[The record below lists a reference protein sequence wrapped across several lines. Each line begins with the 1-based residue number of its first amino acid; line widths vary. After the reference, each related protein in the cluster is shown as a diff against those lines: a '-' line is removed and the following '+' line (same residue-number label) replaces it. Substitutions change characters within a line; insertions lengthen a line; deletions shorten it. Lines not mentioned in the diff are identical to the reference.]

1 MINLQRIPFPCESD
15 YPVPSS
21 GTQAQDVP
29 SFCQSRIRGYQIYPV
44 GTETKLLPNE
54 SSFHMTAEQERELSM
69 YRLRQM
75 SNHEQLPVMNFN
87 GISPVFQFDCYHSET
102 PEYQMYPMVT
112 EDGSPANQSRFYN
125 KIALC
130 KTAEQ
135 ERGSSV
141 YRLRQMSNQYQSL
154 VMSLNRTLSANQFV
168 SQKAFYEIAYPVA
181 DVAVPSG
188 QVNSHG
194 ALPVHYLDPSQSQ
207 KPYYSSHESQQVN
220 PKQIHKISSVP
231 HRMATTLPCTSHVPM
246 FAGGSNQRPS
256 VIMVPISLMTTVSS
270 YEHEVRCT
278 YKQWNSMFIADHPW
292 IPVHLTKPHLWLFTL
307 NLRSACHLC
316 KLPFQCLV

>member
-1 MINLQRIPFPCESD
+1 MQRIPFPWESGNL
-15 YPVPSS
+15 VPSS
-21 GTQAQDVP
+21 GTQAQDVL
-29 SFCQSRIRGYQIYPV
+29 SFYQSRIPGYQIYPV
-44 GTETKLLPNE
+44 ETEAQLLPNE
-54 SSFHMTAEQERELSM
+54 SSFHMTAEQETELSM
-69 YRLRQM
+69 YRLQQM
-75 SNHEQLPVMNFN
+75 SNHEQLPVMNFD
-87 GISPVFQFDCYHSET
+87 GMSPVFQFDCYHSET
-102 PEYQMYPMVT
+102 PEDQMYPVVT
-112 EDGSPANQSRFYN
+112 EDGSPANQSRFY
-125 KIALC
+125 KTIALC

-141 YRLRQMSNQYQSL
+141 YRLRQMSNQYQL
-154 VMSLNRTLSANQFV
+154 PVMSLNRTLSASQFV

-181 DVAVPSG
+181 DVAAPSG

-194 ALPVHYLDPSQSQ
+194 ALPLHFLDPSQPQ

-231 HRMATTLPCTSHVPM
+231 HRMATTLPRTSHVPM

-278 YKQWNSMFIADHPW
+278 YKQ
-292 IPVHLTKPHLWLFTL
+292 
-307 NLRSACHLC
+307 
-316 KLPFQCLV
+316 